1 MDRFEFFSKL
11 PRTEPGCTT
20 FTSSYLNQM
29 PIRATDRIL
38 DIGCGG
44 GGRAVWVARS
54 RGCHIVAVDRDPR
67 YLNVVRQ
74 RAEEGGSAHHV
85 HPVAADYAALPFPD
99 KAFRVM
105 LAEGPARLL
114 GLKRALDEWR
124 RLLVPQGLLSV
135 TYPGVVNKSAPPEV
149 RGPLERGMVEPLGT
163 LKDYHAT
170 VRAAGFEIVH
180 QVPLA
185 AELWD
190 VFYIDVERHA
200 WALVSTQQARDDDPT
215 LREVL
220 DEARWFR
227 DVGRGRVFLQ
237 AMVLRRVR

>member
-38 DIGCGG
+38 DLGCASGD
-44 GGRAVWVARS
+44 RAVWVARS
-54 RGCHIVAVDRDPR
+54 RGCRIVAVDRDAR
-67 YLNVVRQ
+67 YLKVVRQ
-74 RAEEGGSAHHV
+74 RAEEGGSAGNV
-85 HPVAADYAALPFPD
+85 FPVAADYAALPFAD
-99 KAFRVM
+99 RAFRVM
-105 LAEGPARLL
+105 LAEGPARAL
-114 GLKRALDEWR
+114 GLKQALTEWR
-124 RLLVPQGLLSV
+124 RLLVPQGLLAL
-135 TYPGVVNKSAPPEV
+135 TYPGVVNKSAPTEV
-149 RGPLERGMVEPLGT
+149 RAPLEKRMVEPLGT

-190 VFYIDVERHA
+190 AYYIDVERHA
-200 WALVSTQQARDDDPT
+200 WALVSTGQVMENDPVV
-215 LREVL
+215 REIL

-237 AMVLRRVR
+237 ALVLRRVR